1 MGFYGNITNTSRTQF
16 QFDLTYPSRFKM
28 EAQCSK
34 DGVYVG
40 RYVLVEYDSN
50 PNNVV
55 KDGYRKGKLYE
66 FKEGDPLYASVNLED
81 DTKITYFKDDYWDY
95 DWSSTDVISGVIEG
109 TIVRVKE
116 TEDQYTNSNGK
127 EIDIP
132 AGQYS
137 FFECIGSY
145 TEEYEYVD
153 PLDGVLKT
161 GIRKIAKFKRA
172 EPSSDNYTQNYEED
186 RRAYGKSIGRGWDST
201 VWQKVYENGKEKYV
215 MIAELNSVIPTFD
228 IQADAPSMSPLT
240 PHFDE
245 GSTNVYYKLHWQP
258 QWGLRTKAANG
269 ELKTYVLDK
278 NGKNVSSK
286 DPIFTSTSNIT
297 GSKSVNYPSD
307 ASTKWEKYEYDT
319 IQGTQAHYQYNKDLG
334 TWEIPLKDL
343 KDDDRYK
350 IPAAIYF
357 NKAGFDENII
367 QDTSIPKYNMSNA
380 EWDGVTDFISVAPT
394 GWSGHQYS
402 PHDGSKEMQPSIDTQ
417 ELTVMLPSIG
427 NTISKVWDLIY
438 GGLNTNDNIKATGQR
453 NRNID
458 WDDPESSVSLER
470 FGLRLIGDKYQEISL
485 DQMPGG
491 FQDDTYYRLDEATGS
506 YKLVTSEDEKVDQY
520 YTRSGGYRFNR
531 QEVSTIAGCINSVH
545 DLMGMIIVEK
555 DVEDDPEATKS
566 FENISS
572 NHIYY
577 YPSDGTYRIKDVE
590 YSYENLTDDDF
601 IYTKINTENEEYSPY
616 MYYVKNAEDKF
627 VAETD
632 GEFIV
637 GTDYYI
643 KSLNVDQNS
652 LFTPTGDL
660 NVFTAGFY
668 RASTGSYIYK
678 ADGDADDGVIYYNI
692 NSDKL
697 KNTEE
702 QWPYVFTENY
712 EKNKFYYKEKTVI
725 DEAEREVYTL
735 MQTDVCNR
743 EKSPFFIIPQE
754 AIEKKNHPYTIS
766 IQNKSNYDENKE
778 TPPQDGDVTWKGP
791 YRVANK
797 GEGYWDE
804 TANEGAG
811 GWVEGDYAI
820 PTYFFTSG
828 TYYQR
833 YAKESAG
840 ENPEVKPGQGEVDD
854 NEKEFLDDYTF
865 KQLMT
870 IPDDGYGY
878 LLDRPKIISNIEDEA
893 ESYGAPVRSYK
904 VKLIDFKTLDENIK
918 NHLYYA
924 LTEPYEIEVTADD
937 GTVSTETK
945 TRFIKWIPVTQKDI
959 DEWYYGLGRRQTN
972 SQNKFDPNEAS
983 NLMPKQTIYYIETTT
998 ETLDET
1004 SGEIVDNGLKRLY
1017 EANRYY
1023 YIGSDNISYI
1033 KDRKA
1038 QFTEGVKYFNS
1049 DDFKINKTD
1058 YEIDNGI
1065 YAITPQGGSSQYYAP
1080 NKYYYYDDILNKF
1093 IIDTSAVKQD
1103 IPYYQRNDVYIS
1115 ADTSNIFAKGSIWNL
1130 NAIAIPNTI
1139 TLGKRVESFSM
1150 KELEGFGRSFNTI
1163 NGLILEM
1170 NRLIA
1175 ANNYTTRDRNT
1186 LQGAINYLNDI
1197 IVKLDSLTPG
1207 DFPVVDYFGRLHGA
1221 TAETDKWI
1229 DVAIDPNVINPK
1241 LIITHE
1247 YNPIEIDSDEIDLNE
1262 TAEESDIEL
1271 PLYAFDETG
1280 HKVGESTY
1288 TITLPSSFKTFQGDN
1303 NLDAVD
1309 DAATNVDNVITAT
1322 NAQDIVNIEGSNKW
1336 IGIDT
1341 ATEKTI
1347 KIGHKLS
1354 GVTKNSYGLAENE
1367 TLGDEGTLEK
1377 DKTFEVPY
1385 FSVDEAGHVTSA
1397 STQTVSMPSGF
1408 KSFSVGSAQ
1417 TATTNVAGSSA
1428 GTSTATKI
1436 EDSFSFNPGNTW
1448 INLAINKSASGESAE
1463 KSLIISHALSAL
1475 NATNIGDTTNRTPG
1489 FGETFNTLHIS
1500 TDNAGHLIGAGIN
1513 TVKIPGLELTKDVV
1527 ETSNVLVGVDYS
1539 YSTENNKGIFKEV
1552 KAALGSLALN
1562 SYTPIANGS
1571 ITAQDTLDSA
1581 LGKIEKAL
1589 GVINGDV
1596 NTTGSISSIVAEAKK
1611 EILGDCSEDFNS
1623 LAKIETWVSDK
1634 TENEEKLID
1643 RVKTLED
1650 KALPQLNDL
1659 NDGEFYLIKMIDG
1672 QPTWINLASWTGGK
1686 Y

>member
-28 EAQCSK
+28 DAQCSK

-50 PNNVV
+50 PNNVI

-66 FKEGDPLYASVNLED
+66 FKDGDPLYASANLEN

-116 TEDQYTNSNGK
+116 IEDQYTNSN
-127 EIDIP
+127 ENEVDIP

-145 TEEYEYVD
+145 NEEYEYVD
-153 PLDGVLKT
+153 PLDGKLKT
-161 GIRKIAKFKRA
+161 GIRQIAKFKRA
-172 EPSSDNYTQNYEED
+172 ISNTDNYTQNYEED
-186 RRAYGKSIGRGWDST
+186 RRAYGSSIGRGWDST

-215 MIAELNSVIPTFD
+215 MIAELNSVVPTFD

-286 DPIFTSTSNIT
+286 DPIFTSTSGIT
-297 GSKSVNYPSD
+297 GSKSVSYPSD

-334 TWEIPLKDL
+334 TWEIPLDDL

-357 NKAGFDENII
+357 NKAGFDEAIV
-367 QDTSIPKYNMSNA
+367 QDTSLPKYDMSNA
-380 EWDGVTDFISVAPT
+380 EWDGVTDFISVTPT

-402 PHDGSKEMQPSIDTQ
+402 SHDGFKEMKPSIDTQ
-417 ELTVMLPSIG
+417 ELTMMLPSVG
-427 NTISKVWDLIY
+427 NTMSKVWDLVY

-453 NRNID
+453 NRSID
-458 WDDPESSVSLER
+458 WEDPESPLTLNR
-470 FGLRLIGDKYQEISL
+470 FGLRLITDKYQPISL

-491 FQDDTYYRLDEATGS
+491 FQDDTYYRWDETTAS
-506 YKLVTSEDEKVDQY
+506 YKLVTEGEEVDQY
-520 YTRSGGYRFNR
+520 YTRSGGHTFNR

-555 DVEDDPEATKS
+555 GIDDDPATAP

-577 YPSDGTYRIKDVE
+577 YPTDGTYRIKDIE

-601 IYTKINTENEEYSPY
+601 IYTAVNIENEEYSPY
-616 MYYVKNAEDKF
+616 MYYVKDAEGKF
-627 VAETD
+627 IAETD
-632 GEFIV
+632 GEFIA
-637 GTDYYI
+637 GTEYYI

-652 LFTPTGDL
+652 LFVPVEKLDT
-660 NVFTAGFY
+660 FTAGFY
-668 RASTGSYIYK
+668 RAATGSYIYK
-678 ADGDADDGVIYYNI
+678 ADGDADDGVIYYDIDHN
-692 NSDKL
+692 KL
-697 KNTEE
+697 VNTEE

-712 EKNKFYYKEKTVI
+712 EKNKFYYKEKIVVN
-725 DEAEREVYTL
+725 EVEQETYAL

-743 EKSPFFIIPQE
+743 EKAPFFIIPQE
-754 AIEKKNHPYTIS
+754 PTVKKNHPYTIP
-766 IQNKSNYDENKE
+766 IQNKVNYDESKE
-778 TPPQDGDVTWKGP
+778 VPPQDGDVTYKGP
-791 YRVANK
+791 YRVADEN
-797 GEGYWDE
+797 EGYWDE
-804 TANEGAG
+804 TANDGAG
-811 GWVEGDYAI
+811 NWVEGDYAF

-833 YAKESAG
+833 YEKETAG
-840 ENPEVKPGQGEVDD
+840 ETPGTESGKGEVDESEEEVLD
-854 NEKEFLDDYTF
+854 NYTY

-870 IPDDGYGY
+870 IPDDGFGY
-878 LLDRPKIISNIEDEA
+878 LLDRPKIESNIEDE
-893 ESYGAPVRSYK
+893 EDSYGAPVRSYK
-904 VKLIDFKTLDENIK
+904 VKLIDFNTLDQNIK

-924 LTEPYEIEVTADD
+924 STESYEVEITADD

-972 SQNKFDPNEAS
+972 SENKFDINEAS
-983 NLMPKQTIYYIETTT
+983 NLIPKKTIYYIETTT
-998 ETLDET
+998 ETLDES
-1004 SGEIVDNGLKRLY
+1004 SGEIIDNGLKRLY

-1038 QFTEGVKYFNS
+1038 QFTEDVQYFNS
-1049 DDFKINKTD
+1049 DDFKINKTQED
-1058 YEIDNGI
+1058 IDNKT
-1065 YAITPQGGSSQYYAP
+1065 YAITPQGDNGQYYAP
-1080 NKYYYYDDILNKF
+1080 NKYYYYDNELDKF
-1093 IIDTSAVKQD
+1093 IIDSSPFKREVF
-1103 IPYYQRNDVYIS
+1103 YYQRNDVYVA
-1115 ADTSNIFAKGSIWNL
+1115 ADTSNTFAKGSVWNL
-1130 NAIAIPNTI
+1130 NAIAIPNAI
-1139 TLGKRVESFSM
+1139 TLGKRIESFVM

-1163 NGLILEM
+1163 NGLILEL
-1170 NRLIA
+1170 NRLVA
-1175 ANNYTTRDRNT
+1175 ADNYTTRDRNT

-1197 IVKLDSLTPG
+1197 IVKLDALTPG

-1221 TAETDKWI
+1221 VAETDNWI
-1229 DVAIDPNVINPK
+1229 DVAVDPNVINPK

-1247 YNPIEIDSDEIDLNE
+1247 YNPIEIEDDKIDLNE
-1262 TAEESDIEL
+1262 TAGESNIEL
-1271 PLYAFDETG
+1271 PLYAFDEKG
-1280 HKVGESTY
+1280 HKVGESVY
-1288 TITLPSSFKTFQGDN
+1288 TVTLPSSFKTFQGNN
-1303 NLDAVD
+1303 NLEVVD
-1309 DAATNVDNVITAT
+1309 DAVTNVDNTIEAT
-1322 NAQDIVNIEGSNKW
+1322 NAQDIINIEGSNKW

-1341 ATEKTI
+1341 ATDKTI

-1354 GVTKNSYGLAENE
+1354 GVVKNSYGLAQNE
-1367 TLGDEGTLEK
+1367 TLGNEGTLEG

-1408 KSFSVGSAQ
+1408 KAFSVGDAQ
-1417 TATTNVAGSSA
+1417 TATTNAAGSAS

-1436 EDSFSFNPGNTW
+1436 EDTFNFNPGNTW

-1475 NATNIGDTTNRTPG
+1475 SATNIGDTTNRTPG

-1500 TDNAGHLIGAGIN
+1500 TDNAGHLVGAGVN
-1513 TVKIPGLELTKDVV
+1513 TVKIPGLELTKDTI
-1527 ETSNVLVGVDYS
+1527 ETSNVLVGIDYA
-1539 YSTENNKGIFKEV
+1539 YSTEGSKGTFKEV
-1552 KAALGSLALN
+1552 KAALGSLVLN
-1562 SYTPIANGS
+1562 SYTPVANGS

-1581 LGKIEKAL
+1581 LGKVEKAL

-1596 NTTGSISSIVAEAKK
+1596 NTTGSMASIVAEAKK
-1611 EILGDCSEDFNS
+1611 EILGNCSEDFNS

-1634 TENEEKLID
+1634 TENEEKLIN
-1643 RVKTLED
+1643 RVKVLED
-1650 KALPQLNDL
+1650 KSLPQLNDL
-1659 NDGEFYLIKMIDG
+1659 IDGEVYLIKMIDG